1 MQPDDATSR
10 EVEEEIDDGQI
21 AVCKRPRSK
30 LKHSRTADPI
40 ELLLM
45 NMEVTI
51 DHLLSATSYRS
62 TEFKELD
69 PSFPPIEEK
78 EYNKMY
84 LIVYINQFLPSA

>member
-10 EVEEEIDDGQI
+10 EVEEEIDGQI
-21 AVCKRPRSK
+21 AVCKRPLSK

-62 TEFKELD
+62 TEFNELD
-69 PSFPPIEEK
+69 PSFPPTEIENTIK
-78 EYNKMY
+78 CT
-84 LIVYINQFLPSA
+84 